1 MRISYWSS
9 DVCSSDLP
17 CAVELLFV
25 RGTGVIEDLELG
37 KHGLRSVDP
46 DPSYVYLHPDG
57 SSIAIFRDPKRTAE
71 DMARLNRNDGKAYLK
86 FLQVLDAMA
95 DIGFPLMMAE
105 PGRPGAGDLA
115 KMIGGAIRNVKL
127 KDELTALTKATADQV
142 ACEWRSEEH
151 TSELQSLMR
160 ISYAVFCLKK
170 KITINTSDY
179 KTT

>member
-1 MRISYWSS
+1 MRISDWSS
-9 DVCSSDLP
+9 DCALP
-17 CAVELLFV
+17 IC
-25 RGTGVIEDLELG
+25 TGVIEDLELG

-127 KDELTALTKATADQV
+127 KDELT
-142 ACEWRSEEH
+142 RSEEH
-151 TSELQSLMR
+151 TSEQYGR
-160 ISYAVFCLKK
+160 GHGGHTA
-170 KITINTSDY
+170 
-179 KTT
+179 

>member
-1 MRISYWSS
+1 MATSGYMIPEAPQHL
-9 DVCSSDLP
+9 VTP

-71 DMARLNRNDGKAYLK
+71 DMARLNRNDGK
-86 FLQVLDAMA
+86 
-95 DIGFPLMMAE
+95 
-105 PGRPGAGDLA
+105 
-115 KMIGGAIRNVKL
+115 
-127 KDELTALTKATADQV
+127 
-142 ACEWRSEEH
+142 RSEEH

-160 ISYAVFCLKK
+160 ISYAVF
-170 KITINTSDY
+170 
-179 KTT
+179 

>member
-1 MRISYWSS
+1 MRISDWSS
-9 DVCSSDLP
+9 DCALP
-17 CAVELLFV
+17 IC
-25 RGTGVIEDLELG
+25 TGVIEDLELG

-71 DMARLNRNDGKAYLK
+71 DMARLNRNDGRAYLK

-115 KMIGGAIRNVKL
+115 KMIGGR
-127 KDELTALTKATADQV
+127 
-142 ACEWRSEEH
+142 REERRGGNRCVS
-151 TSELQSLMR
+151 T
-160 ISYAVFCLKK
+160 C
-170 KITINTSDY
+170 
-179 KTT
+179 

>member
-71 DMARLNRNDGKAYLK
+71 DMARLNRNDRKAYMK

-95 DIGFPLMMAE
+95 AIGFPLMMAE
-105 PGRPGAGDLA
+105 HGRPGARAIA
-115 KMIGGAIRNVKL
+115 KMFGGWRRNVKL
-127 KDELTALTKATADQV
+127 KAETNAMLTDRKST
-142 ACEWRSEEH
+142 H
-151 TSELQSLMR
+151 
-160 ISYAVFCLKK
+160 
-170 KITINTSDY
+170 
-179 KTT
+179 